1 MFLRQYNTLMQSSL
15 RTANYPIMFSSVPL
29 RRISKHLK
37 AFATIDPEN
46 LSTSDKGFNLV
57 QGEWTSSAKYHEL
70 IDPLNGEKMIKIPDT
85 QMDEITPFVES
96 L

>member
-1 MFLRQYNTLMQSSL
+1 MFLRQHKTLVQSL
-15 RTANYPIMFSSVPL
+15 RTANPMFTSVQL
-29 RRISKHLK
+29 RNISKHLK

-57 QGEWTSSAKYHEL
+57 QGEWTSTSKYHEL
-70 IDPLNGEKMIKIPDT
+70 IDPLNGNKMIKIPDT
-85 QMDEITPFVES
+85 QMEEIAPFVES